1 MAVIVCL
8 GRDPESFVEL
18 PGGPSLA
25 VGPFAA
31 GRRLVETRLEWEL
44 GTEKHHST
52 WSWNEIDAL
61 QAGWVKYLV
70 VVEHTRVQASRRF
83 DEAYQSQNL
92 YP

>member
-18 PGGPSLA
+18 PVGPSLA

-31 GRRLVETRLEWEL
+31 GRRPVETRLEWEL

-61 QAGWVKYLV
+61 QAGWAKYLV
-70 VVEHTRVQASRRF
+70 VVEYTRVQASRRF
-83 DEAYQSQNL
+83 DEAYRSQNL
-92 YP
+92 SP